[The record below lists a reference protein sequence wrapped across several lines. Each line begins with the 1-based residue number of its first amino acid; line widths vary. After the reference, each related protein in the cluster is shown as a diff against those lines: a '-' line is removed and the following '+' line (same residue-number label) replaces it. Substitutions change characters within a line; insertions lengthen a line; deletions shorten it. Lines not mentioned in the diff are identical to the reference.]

1 MEGRMKSRWSLL
13 AIAAASGGAMA
24 ALTLVLVAYQYGNQ
38 PSASDMEL
46 AAELGAAIGGT
57 LIFAWPLRFLMR

>member
-1 MEGRMKSRWSLL
+1 MEVRMKSTWSLL
-13 AIAAASGGAMA
+13 ATAVASGGAMA
-24 ALTLVLVAYQYGNQ
+24 AVALAVVAYQHGSQ

-57 LIFAWPLRFLMR
+57 LLFAWPLRLLMR